1 MTDLQTT
8 DLIQNPFM
16 KVNKG
21 LEIVGNWPK
30 HIRALAEGTVQE
42 ELRCACF
49 YYIHKKTPKLQSEIM
64 TDDITAGIINVIHI
78 IQELVNEITGTT
90 QHPVV
95 VE

>member
-1 MTDLQTT
+1 MTALQTAG
-8 DLIQNPFM
+8 LIESPFM

-30 HIRALAEGTVQE
+30 HIRALADGTAVE

-64 TDDITAGIINVIHI
+64 TDDITDSVINVINI
-78 IQELVNEITGTT
+78 IEKLANEILGRNG
-90 QHPVV
+90 PIV

>member
-1 MTDLQTT
+1 MTALQTAV
-8 DLIQNPFM
+8 LIESPFM

-30 HIRALAEGTVQE
+30 HIRALADGTVQE

-64 TDDITAGIINVIHI
+64 TDDITAGVINVVHI
-78 IQELVNEITGTT
+78 IQALVNEITGTT
-90 QHPVV
+90 QHTIV

>member
-1 MTDLQTT
+1 MTALQTAE
-8 DLIQNPFM
+8 LIESPFM

-30 HIRALAEGTVQE
+30 HIRALADGTVQE

-64 TDDITAGIINVIHI
+64 TDDITAGVINVVHI
-78 IQELVNEITGTT
+78 IQALVNEITGTT
-90 QHPVV
+90 QHTIV

>member
-1 MTDLQTT
+1 MTDLQTAER
-8 DLIQNPFM
+8 IESPFT

-30 HIRALAEGTVQE
+30 HIRALADGSAVE

-49 YYIHKKTPKLQSEIM
+49 YYIHKKTPKLQAEIM
-64 TDDITAGIINVIHI
+64 TDDITDSVINVINI
-78 IQELVNEITGTT
+78 IEQLANEILGRDG
-90 QHPVV
+90 PIV